1 MERVLLQF
9 SLWKGKTYGQN
20 QSTNSKYLS
29 RSLSFA
35 RFLSQRRNFKL
46 HPQLL
51 SLHHPPPPASSSQ
64 SLKFLKQI
72 HSSYLDLFLAQ
83 NINHLLSSSSLS
95 LSLSL
100 SLSFLLFSSFMVR
113 VNPRFISFQFGQEG
127 HCPQACPVDA
137 FSWVDCTTIGSMHD
151 RCTVTPPSDNMSFLR
166 VVMSFEF
173 LKLFLPKFPNSNE
186 IYFHLNY
193 ILTSFS
199 VLNIPKIKDL
209 ILMIWVF
216 FIKIK

>member
-1 MERVLLQF
+1 MERVLLQY

-64 SLKFLKQI
+64 SLKFLKQV
-72 HSSYLDLFLAQ
+72 HSSYLDLFSAQ
-83 NINHLLSSSSLS
+83 NINHLLSSS
-95 LSLSL
+95 SL

-113 VNPRFISFQFGQEG
+113 VNPCFISFQFGQEG

-137 FSWVDCTTIGSMHD
+137 FS
-151 RCTVTPPSDNMSFLR
+151 
-166 VVMSFEF
+166 
-173 LKLFLPKFPNSNE
+173 
-186 IYFHLNY
+186 
-193 ILTSFS
+193 
-199 VLNIPKIKDL
+199 
-209 ILMIWVF
+209 
-216 FIKIK
+216 